1 VQYFATFFDRNYL
14 SRGLVLY
21 NSLKENSRNFKL
33 FVLCLDTYTGDYF
46 KNNST
51 KFPDVTIVTL
61 QEIEEGDNDLGI
73 CKNNRTKIE
82 YYFTLSP
89 CLPLYLLK
97 KYALPHICTLDADI
111 LFLQSPEKLFNYL
124 DDYSIV
130 ITPHKFSEELKKLA
144 TYGYYNVS
152 FQIFKNDESG
162 QKCLARWREQCLE
175 SCGDY
180 LDEINNRYADQK
192 YLDEWPKRYE
202 GAVKVLDDNVSGI
215 APWNLNNYSIKKKN
229 RLFYSN
235 HERIIFYH
243 FHQFKFI
250 SAAWA
255 SHGFNQYQ
263 VKYNNEIGKLYL
275 KYWNKVNKYNK
286 RLFFTKDHSIR
297 NNQVHII
304 WERLQIENLVYFKV
318 MRWLIFNIRIQK
330 LPRILKRL
338 MGKLYS

>member
-1 VQYFATFFDRNYL
+1 MLYFTTYFDKNYL
-14 SRGLVLY
+14 SRGLALY
-21 NSLKENSRNFKL
+21 GSLKEHSSHFRL
-33 FVLCLDTYTGDYF
+33 FVLCLDNFILEYF
-46 KNNST
+46 KNRADEYPEIKTLSLSDLEAFDKELKGCKT
-51 KFPDVTIVTL
+51 KRSL
-61 QEIEEGDNDLGI
+61 
-73 CKNNRTKIE
+73 IE

-89 CLPLYLLK
+89 CLPRYLLK
-97 KYALPHICTLDADI
+97 KYALPHICSLDADI
-111 LFLQSPEKLFNYL
+111 LFLHSPEKLFNYL
-124 DDYSIV
+124 ADYSIV

-144 TYGYYNVS
+144 MYGYYNVS
-152 FQIFKNDESG
+152 FQIFKNDEIG

-175 SCGDY
+175 WCGDHP
-180 LDEINNRYADQK
+180 DEMNNRFADQK
-192 YLDEWPKRYE
+192 YLDEWPERYE

-235 HERIIFYH
+235 DERIIFYH

-263 VKYNNEIGKLYL
+263 VKYNNQIGKLYL

-286 RLFFTKDHSIR
+286 RLFFIKDHSVR
-297 NNQVHII
+297 NNQVHVI

-318 MRWLIFNIRIQK
+318 MGCLIFNIRIQK
-330 LPRILKRL
+330 LPGILKRL
-338 MGKLYS
+338 MGKLYA